1 MAPNK
6 TKTIKNKHAG
16 GKAGQAKHQD
26 KKPGPPD
33 GIVRAKKTGGTPP
46 TSAKTIVQNKVAR
59 LLEKRKKN
67 KNKKYTDEELG
78 LPKLNMITPVGVE
91 KPKGKKKG
99 KIFVDDRESMN
110 TILSM
115 VQAEKEGQIES
126 KMIKAR
132 QMEEIRE
139 ARRVEEE
146 KKVEERRA
154 KLEDVKDGLRKKRK
168 RSNKNTTTEE
178 DRVSELASAGTRAV
192 KPKSK
197 KRVSFAG

>member
-1 MAPNK
+1 M
-6 TKTIKNKHAG
+6 
-16 GKAGQAKHQD
+16 
-26 KKPGPPD
+26 
-33 GIVRAKKTGGTPP
+33 
-46 TSAKTIVQNKVAR
+46 S
-59 LLEKRKKN
+59 
-67 KNKKYTDEELG
+67 
-78 LPKLNMITPVGVE
+78 
-91 KPKGKKKG
+91 
-99 KIFVDDRESMN
+99 
-110 TILSM
+110 TILSI

-139 ARRVEEE
+139 ARRLEEE

-168 RSNKNTTTEE
+168 RSNKNTGVDE
-178 DRVSELASAGTRAV
+178 DRVSELAAAGTRAT

>member
-1 MAPNK
+1 MAPSK
-6 TKTIKNKHAG
+6 TKTMKNKHAG
-16 GKAGQAKHQD
+16 GKGGQNKHQD
-26 KKPGPPD
+26 RKPGPPD
-33 GIVRAKKTGGTPP
+33 GIVRAKKTAGTPP
-46 TSAKTIVQNKVAR
+46 STKTIVQNKVAR
-59 LLEKRKKN
+59 LLEKRKRD

-99 KIFVDDRESMN
+99 KIFVDDRESMS
-110 TILSM
+110 TILSI

-139 ARRVEEE
+139 ARRLEEE

-168 RSNKNTTTEE
+168 RSNKNTGADE
-178 DRVSELASAGTRAV
+178 DKVSELAAAGTRAT